1 MADAPTSRP
10 VIAVALFVGLALAL
24 MALRLMPLTTS
35 APTWAPPDLMLAGT
49 VAVVLR
55 RPAYAP
61 VWVIAALFLLADLL
75 HHRPPG
81 AEAAVV
87 TIVTELLRARARNLR
102 DGPLI
107 PEVIAGLIGIT
118 AALIGTR
125 VLLMLFATP
134 RPALPL
140 ALTELALTLA
150 VYPLVL
156 GALAVVFGLQ
166 RAAPG
171 AVDARGRPL

>member
-1 MADAPTSRP
+1 MAEAPTSRP
-10 VIAVALFVGLALAL
+10 VIAVALFAGLALAL
-24 MALRLMPLTTS
+24 MALRLMPLTTT

-49 VAVVLR
+49 IAVVLR

-61 VWVIAALFLLADLL
+61 VGVIAAVFLLADLL

-81 AEAAVV
+81 AETAVV
-87 TIVTELLRARARNLR
+87 VIVTEVLRARARTLR

-107 PEVIAGLIGIT
+107 PEVIAGLIGIS

-125 VLLMLFATP
+125 ILLMLIATP
-134 RPALPL
+134 RPPLPL
-140 ALTELALTLA
+140 ALSELALTLA
-150 VYPLVL
+150 VYPLMLGVL
-156 GALAVVFGLQ
+156 GVVFGLK

-171 AVDARGRPL
+171 AVDARGRRL